1 MALHVIRKGLDLP
14 LAGDPKQE
22 VESGQ
27 PVSRVAVMASDFIGM
42 KPRMEVMAGE
52 TVRRGDVLF
61 EDRKR
66 PGVFHT
72 APAAGTILAVHRGE
86 RRALQSIVIEMNE
99 NEKAGTPAEG
109 DLKSFASYSGKGVA
123 ELSGEEVR
131 ALL

>member
-72 APAAGTILAVHRGE
+72 APAGAV
-86 RRALQSIVIEMNE
+86 
-99 NEKAGTPAEG
+99 
-109 DLKSFASYSGKGVA
+109 
-123 ELSGEEVR
+123 
-131 ALL
+131 

>member
-66 PGVFHT
+66 LLNGVHVF
-72 APAAGTILAVHRGE
+72 AVIR
-86 RRALQSIVIEMNE
+86 I
-99 NEKAGTPAEG
+99 T
-109 DLKSFASYSGKGVA
+109 
-123 ELSGEEVR
+123 
-131 ALL
+131 